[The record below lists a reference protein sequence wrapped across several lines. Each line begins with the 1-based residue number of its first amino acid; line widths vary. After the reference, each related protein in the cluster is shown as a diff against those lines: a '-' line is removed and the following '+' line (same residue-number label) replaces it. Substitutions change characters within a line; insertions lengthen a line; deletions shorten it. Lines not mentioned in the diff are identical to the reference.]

1 MLMSCKNPLSQKGFN
16 IGINFTQL
24 CQSTLL
30 KTKLRFLWVFLTPG
44 IYELMKLKAVIKP
57 LHDLEIKYFRK
68 RFK

>member
-1 MLMSCKNPLSQKGFN
+1 MSVNTVKDKIKIFVG
-16 IGINFTQL
+16 
-24 CQSTLL
+24 
-30 KTKLRFLWVFLTPG
+30 FLTPG